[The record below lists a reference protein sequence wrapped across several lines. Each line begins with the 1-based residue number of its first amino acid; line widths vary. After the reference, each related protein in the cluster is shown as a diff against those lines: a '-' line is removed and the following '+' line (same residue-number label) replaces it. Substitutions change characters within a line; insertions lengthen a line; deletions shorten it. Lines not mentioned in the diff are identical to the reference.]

1 MPPSSPTMP
10 TTKRFTLAEAQPP
23 YPAGAIASGSH
34 SHKVDIRIT
43 PHASP
48 ALLYDK
54 LSGYCDTL
62 SRERTVWRSFVTL
75 SAASPRDPLRDC
87 DFRIGLTFLGD
98 GEWLAIDSLVGDY
111 GLGGTCAAAVED
123 LVGTLFED
131 RDLLRGHRDALAP
144 RLRRDLAVLDA
155 DLRDEMR

>member
-1 MPPSSPTMP
+1 MPPSSPTPP
-10 TTKRFTLAEAQPP
+10 TTKQFTLTEAQPP
-23 YPAGAIASGSH
+23 YAAGAVASS
-34 SHKVDIRIT
+34 SLSREVDIRIA

-54 LSGYCDTL
+54 RSGYFNTP
-62 SRERTVWRSFVTL
+62 SRERADWHNFVTR
-75 SAASPRDPLRDC
+75 SAASSRDPLRDC

-98 GEWLAIDSLVGDY
+98 GEWLAIDSLVGGY